1 MLTEFCYTQFADPYQ
16 VTYGLLFADRTPKFP
31 LDAIASATSGRFSHV
46 MAEPEDE
53 EALGIRSAQMRIP
66 E

>member
-31 LDAIASATSGRFSHV
+31 LDAIASATSGRFSDV
-46 MAEPEDE
+46 MPEPQDE
-53 EALGIRSAQMRIP
+53 EALGRP
-66 E
+66 